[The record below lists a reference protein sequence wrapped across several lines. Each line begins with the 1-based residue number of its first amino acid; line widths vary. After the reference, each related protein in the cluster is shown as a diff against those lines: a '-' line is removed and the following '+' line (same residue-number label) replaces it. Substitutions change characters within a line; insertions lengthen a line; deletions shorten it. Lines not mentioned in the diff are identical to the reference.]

1 MKIRDVSLTY
11 GVSVR
16 TLRYYEEMGLIK
28 STRES
33 ETTYRSYEHSQVHK
47 LEQIL
52 MLRKLNVSIKDI
64 RTIFESNKASVLLN
78 ILNRNITDIDN
89 EVASL
94 HKLKKLVH
102 TFIQQIKLLS
112 VSDNTDVRLLMEE
125 ISTFEKQISEDD
137 ICNDYEETQ
146 FGLKEANTMNGV
158 PDVRLVSLPACKM
171 VSSGFGSFDEDNF
184 DRFDKWFSKFPTN
197 PFEMPKDF
205 LWYDPEKNA
214 SVWWYVFSDD
224 IDPEGFSIIEFDG
237 GLYAAAVSKDGD
249 DEDGNRVFNG
259 IKKWIEDSQTFKLDE
274 RPNHYTM
281 SHIVTS
287 PEIQEALGYAQLEI
301 LVPIKKQ

>member
-16 TLRYYEEMGLIK
+16 TLRYYEEMGLIE

-33 ETTYRSYEHSQVHK
+33 ETTYRSYEPSQVHK

-52 MLRKLNVSIKDI
+52 MLRKFNVSIKDI
-64 RTIFESNKASVLLN
+64 KTIFESNKASVLLN
-78 ILNRNITDIDN
+78 ILNRKITDIDS
-89 EVASL
+89 EVTNL
-94 HKLKKLVH
+94 NRLKKLIH
-102 TFIQQIKLLS
+102 TFIQQLKLIS
-112 VSDNTDVRLLMEE
+112 FSDDTDIRLLIEE
-125 ISTFEKQISEDD
+125 INSFEKQIIEDD
-137 ICNDYEETQ
+137 ICYDQEVTQ
-146 FGLKEANTMNGV
+146 IKLKEANNMNGI

-171 VSSGFGSFDEDNF
+171 VSSGPGNFDEENF
-184 DRFDKWFSKFPTN
+184 DQFDRWFSKFPTN

-205 LWYDPEKNA
+205 LWYDPVKNA

-224 IDPEGFSIIEFDG
+224 IDPEGFPIDEFDG
-237 GLYAAAVSKDGD
+237 GLYATAVSKDGD

-259 IKKWIEDSQTFKLDE
+259 IKKWIEDSQTFELDE

-287 PEIQEALGYAQLEI
+287 PETQETLGYAQLEI
-301 LVPIKKQ
+301 LVPIKKR